1 MRLDSE
7 TLLPVMTGMA
17 IYLAVAKVSPAVR
30 QSTGIKPVD
39 DLISMMIANQG
50 SHMVGVIFTGLIILI
65 SNKVADRF

>member
-17 IYLAVAKVSPAVR
+17 IYLAVAKVSPEVR

-39 DLISMMIANQG
+39 DLIAMMIANQG